1 MRRLLAAQKQRK
13 SFHSA
18 EGPVG
23 HGRVRLAHFQVECQL
38 HLQEA
43 DSAAAAA
50 AAAETNGADGFEWQ
64 SQC

>member
-1 MRRLLAAQKQRK
+1 
-13 SFHSA
+13 
-18 EGPVG
+18 
-23 HGRVRLAHFQVECQL
+23 
-38 HLQEA
+38 LQEA